1 MFFLQLL
8 APELCEAVIM
18 QLPPRFVYRLMQTNK
33 RFCELCKSEAYWARV
48 ALYLIWDPMERSPDD
63 LVLLRT
69 SYGKAMESFLESVR
83 RDASTHT
90 LLRPLSPASFGGRLR
105 RPLEKLLKFAQ
116 SILDDGFYGTPNIEG
131 ETAFQLVKR
140 ILEDV
145 GGLEKSFERS
155 VHAADVIRL
164 PGFITASRRARRA
177 RSTFL
182 RSLEDDEGMD
192 FQTKHRVL
200 GYAKKLLGDFTEKRG
215 CFIGTP
221 ELRDFELHE
230 ECLDI
235 YSVHL

>member
-1 MFFLQLL
+1 
-8 APELCEAVIM
+8 M
-18 QLPPRFVYRLMQTNK
+18 QLPPRHLYKLMQTNK

-83 RDASTHT
+83 RDT
-90 LLRPLSPASFGGRLR
+90 LLRPPSPASFDGRLW

-116 SILDDGFYGTPNIEG
+116 SILDDGFYGTPIIEG

-155 VHAADVIRL
+155 VHAADATWIHYCIETRE
-164 PGFITASRRARRA
+164 AS
-177 RSTFL
+177 
-182 RSLEDDEGMD
+182 E
-192 FQTKHRVL
+192 KH
-200 GYAKKLLGDFTEKRG
+200 LLAFAGGR
-215 CFIGTP
+215 
-221 ELRDFELHE
+221 
-230 ECLDI
+230 
-235 YSVHL
+235 

>member
-1 MFFLQLL
+1 MFFLQIL

-69 SYGKAMESFLESVR
+69 SYGKAMESFLESARGRLHRHEPLRVPRR
-83 RDASTHT
+83 RD
-90 LLRPLSPASFGGRLR
+90 GRLW

-116 SILDDGFYGTPNIEG
+116 SILDDGFYGTPIIEG

-155 VHAADVIRL
+155 VHAADATWIHYCIETRE
-164 PGFITASRRARRA
+164 AS
-177 RSTFL
+177 
-182 RSLEDDEGMD
+182 E
-192 FQTKHRVL
+192 KH
-200 GYAKKLLGDFTEKRG
+200 LLAFAGGR
-215 CFIGTP
+215 
-221 ELRDFELHE
+221 
-230 ECLDI
+230 
-235 YSVHL
+235 